1 MLKKMLRIV
10 VTILGAIIGYGV
22 FQLIGYWLIKSGVDI
37 NGTFTQGQQIGI
49 GIVLQLS
56 LELYFS
62 D

>member
-37 NGTFTQGQQIGI
+37 NGTFT
-49 GIVLQLS
+49 
-56 LELYFS
+56 
-62 D
+62 